1 MLLLKVLNIR
11 KMTKKIL
18 FALVLGFATS
28 ACSQKTPVNVA
39 KAEKAVEQVVY
50 KQENFTLQD
59 FLTDN
64 PYLDKKVN
72 EIYETIDDTARVA
85 QVIMPAIGKYGDEE
99 STITQLVASRKI
111 GGLLLLNG
119 SKDQCKN
126 WVEKYNSINKEKNAL
141 PFLYSADAEP
151 TLFNRKIP
159 GTEVVKKASEIGSI
173 EEVHKTA
180 EIISKELKEIG
191 INYNFSPVVDM
202 SKNST
207 VGYRGF
213 GKDPANIIPWSS
225 AFIETSQKMNIVA
238 TAKHF
243 PGHGL
248 VSGDTHKALQV
259 IDGELQEVSTYPTLI
274 KDGVLSI
281 MVGHLAVVNNP
292 NYNTDGLP
300 STISNKIVT
309 NLLKDSLKFKGLM
322 VTDAM
327 NMGGVTNFKS
337 AELRS
342 IEAGCDITLMPQNTA
357 KTFSEIYAKF
367 LVDELFKKR
376 VEESAKKVIRMK
388 VCLGLI

>member
-1 MLLLKVLNIR
+1 MIRTFVLLL
-11 KMTKKIL
+11 
-18 FALVLGFATS
+18 LVGISTT
-28 ACSQKTPVNVA
+28 ACSQPTPSPVP
-39 KAEKAVEQVVY
+39 KSAEDIIQY
-50 KQENFTLQD
+50 KKDNFNLQD
-59 FLTDN
+59 FLTEN
-64 PYLDKKVN
+64 PHLEARVN
-72 EIYETIDDTARVA
+72 EIYETLDDTARVA

-99 STITQLVASRKI
+99 STITSLVSSRKI

-119 SKDQCKN
+119 SKTQCIAWATKFNAINVSKN
-126 WVEKYNSINKEKNAL
+126 SL

-159 GTEVVKKASEIGSI
+159 GTNLVKKASEIQSI
-173 EEVHKTA
+173 EEVEKTA
-180 EIISKELKEIG
+180 EIISKELQEIG

-213 GKDPANIIPWSS
+213 GKDPTNIVPWS
-225 AFIETSQKMNIVA
+225 ARFIQKSQEMNIVA

-259 IDGELQEVSTYPTLI
+259 IDGELQEVKNYPELI
-274 KDGVLSI
+274 QDGVLSI
-281 MVGHLAVVNNP
+281 MVGHLAVMNNP
-292 NYNTDGLP
+292 TYNTDGLP
-300 STISNKIVT
+300 ATISSKIVT
-309 NLLKDSLKFKGLM
+309 NLLKDSLQFKGLI

-342 IEAGCDITLMPQNTA
+342 IEAGCDITLMPQNTD
-357 KTFSEIYAKF
+357 KTFDEIYKKF
-367 LVDELFKKR
+367 VTDEIFKKR
-376 VEESAKKVIRMK
+376 LEESAKKVIRMK
-388 VCLGLI
+388 ICLGLI

>member
-1 MLLLKVLNIR
+1 
-11 KMTKKIL
+11 MTKQIL
-18 FALVLGFATS
+18 IALGLVITTV
-28 ACSQKTPVNVA
+28 ACSQRTPINRDA
-39 KAEKAVEQVVY
+39 KGKVEREIAIQ
-50 KQENFTLQD
+50 KSHFNLQD
-59 FLTDN
+59 FLIEN
-64 PYLDKKVN
+64 PSLDQMVN
-72 EIYETIDDTARVA
+72 EIYEKLDDTARVA
-85 QVIMPAIGKYGDEE
+85 QLIMPAIGKYGDEE
-99 STITQLVASRKI
+99 ATITELVSSRKI

-119 SKDQCKN
+119 TKSQCQTWVKKFNAINQSK
-126 WVEKYNSINKEKNAL
+126 NSL

-151 TLFNRKIP
+151 TLFNRKIA
-159 GTEVVKKASEIGSI
+159 GTPIVKKASEIVSI
-173 EEVHKTA
+173 DEVKLTA
-180 EIISKELKEIG
+180 ELISRELNEIG

-213 GKDPANIIPWSS
+213 GKDPANIVPWSE
-225 AFIETSQKMNIVA
+225 AFIATSQKMNVIA

-259 IDGELQEVSTYPTLI
+259 IDGDLQEVKNYPELI

-281 MVGHLAVVNNP
+281 MVGHLAVVNNLQ
-292 NYNTDGLP
+292 YNTNGLP
-300 STISNKIVT
+300 STISKNIVT
-309 NLLKDSLKFKGLM
+309 NLLIDSLHFKGLI

-357 KTFSEIYAKF
+357 NTFSEIYMKYQA
-367 LVDELFKKR
+367 DATFKKR
-376 VEESAKKVIRMK
+376 VETSAKKVIRMK
-388 VCLGLI
+388 ICLGLI

>member
-1 MLLLKVLNIR
+1 MLKYIFIAVGI
-11 KMTKKIL
+11 
-18 FALVLGFATS
+18 GFTTT
-28 ACSQKTPVNVA
+28 ACSQNIPVDNVIQ
-39 KAEKAVEQVVY
+39 KKIEEKIAY
-50 KQENFTLQD
+50 KQEGFNLQD
-59 FLTDN
+59 FLTEN
-64 PYLDKKVN
+64 PYLAKKVN

-99 STITQLVASRKI
+99 STITNLVSSRKV

-119 SKDQCKN
+119 SKEQCITWVAKFNEINSKN
-126 WVEKYNSINKEKNAL
+126 GAL

-151 TLFNRKIP
+151 TLFNRKIS
-159 GTEVVKKASEIGSI
+159 GTTIVKKANEITSI
-173 EEVHKTA
+173 DEVNSTA
-180 EIISKELKEIG
+180 KIISTELKEIG

-213 GKDPANIIPWSS
+213 GKDPANIIPWSE
-225 AFIETSQKMNIVA
+225 AFIRTSQNMEVVT

-259 IDGELQEVSTYPTLI
+259 IDGELKELFIYPELI

-281 MVGHLAVVNNP
+281 MVGHLAVQNNAK
-292 NYNTDGLP
+292 YSTEGLP
-300 STISNKIVT
+300 ATISDKIVT
-309 NLLKDSLKFKGLM
+309 NLLKDSLNFRGLI

-357 KTFSEIYAKF
+357 RAFDEIYKKYQSDNA
-367 LVDELFKKR
+367 FKKR
-376 VEESAKKVIRMK
+376 IEESAKKVIRMK

>member
-1 MLLLKVLNIR
+1 
-11 KMTKKIL
+11 MTKHIF
-18 FALVLGFATS
+18 FALVLGISTS
-28 ACSQKTPVNVA
+28 ACSQKNPVKTVN
-39 KAEKAVEQVVY
+39 AVENNVLEKDY
-50 KQENFTLQD
+50 KKDHFNLND
-59 FLTDN
+59 FLVEN
-64 PYLDKKVN
+64 PYLDQRVN

-99 STITQLVASRKI
+99 STITNLVSSRKI

-119 SKDQCKN
+119 SKDQCKI
-126 WVEKYNSINKEKNAL
+126 WVEKFNAINKEKNSL

-159 GTEVVKKASEIGSI
+159 GTAVVKKASEINSVD
-173 EEVHKTA
+173 EVRKTS
-180 EIISKELKEIG
+180 EIISAELKEIG

-213 GKDPANIIPWSS
+213 GKDPDNIVPWSA
-225 AFIETSQKMNIVA
+225 AFIETSQNMNIIA

-248 VSGDTHKALQV
+248 VSGDTHKSLQV
-259 IDGELQEVSTYPTLI
+259 IDGELKEVHIYPDLI

-281 MVGHLAVVNNP
+281 MIGHLAVQNNKL
-292 NYNTDGLP
+292 YSTDGLP
-300 STISNKIVT
+300 ATISEKIVT
-309 NLLKDSLKFKGLM
+309 NLLKDSLKYKGLI

-342 IEAGCDITLMPQNTA
+342 IEAGCDISLMPQNTNRA
-357 KTFSEIYAKF
+357 FDEIYSKF
-367 LVDELFKKR
+367 QTDEAFKKR
-376 VEESAKKVIRMK
+376 LEESSKKVIRMK
-388 VCLGLI
+388 ICLGLI

>member
-1 MLLLKVLNIR
+1 MIRTFVLLL
-11 KMTKKIL
+11 
-18 FALVLGFATS
+18 LVGISST
-28 ACSQKTPVNVA
+28 ACSQPTPAPEPKVA
-39 KAEKAVEQVVY
+39 EEIIEFKKD
-50 KQENFTLQD
+50 NFNLQD
-59 FLTDN
+59 FLTEN
-64 PYLDKKVN
+64 PHLEARVN
-72 EIYETIDDTARVA
+72 EIYETLDDTARVA

-99 STITQLVASRKI
+99 STITSLVSSRKI

-119 SKDQCKN
+119 SKSQCIEWTTKF
-126 WVEKYNSINKEKNAL
+126 NSINESKNSL

-159 GTEVVKKASEIGSI
+159 GTSLVKKASEIQSI
-173 EEVHKTA
+173 EEVEKTA
-180 EIISKELKEIG
+180 EIISTELSEIG

-213 GKDPANIIPWSS
+213 GKDPTNIVPWSARFIAKTQEMNII
-225 AFIETSQKMNIVA
+225 A

-259 IDGELQEVSTYPTLI
+259 IDGELQEVKNYPELI
-274 KDGVLSI
+274 QDGVLSI
-281 MVGHLAVVNNP
+281 MVGHLAVMNNP
-292 NYNTDGLP
+292 AYNTDGLP
-300 STISNKIVT
+300 ATISSKIVT
-309 NLLKDSLKFKGLM
+309 NLLKDSLQFKGLI

-342 IEAGCDITLMPQNTA
+342 IEAGCDITLMPQNTE
-357 KTFSEIYAKF
+357 KTFSEIYKKF
-367 LVDELFKKR
+367 LSDENFKKR
-376 VEESAKKVIRMK
+376 VEESSKKVIRMK
-388 VCLGLI
+388 ICLGLI

>member
-1 MLLLKVLNIR
+1 
-11 KMTKKIL
+11 MTKHIL
-18 FALVLGFATS
+18 FALGLGFATT
-28 ACSQKTPVNVA
+28 ACSQKTPVNTMKQESKV
-39 KAEKAVEQVVY
+39 EKIEY
-50 KQENFTLQD
+50 KQDNFNLSD
-59 FLTDN
+59 FLVEN
-64 PYLDKKVN
+64 PFLELKVN
-72 EIYETIDDTARVA
+72 EIYAGLDDTARVA

-99 STITQLVASRKI
+99 TTITNLVSSRKV

-119 SKDQCKN
+119 SKDQCKT
-126 WVEKYNSINKEKNAL
+126 WVEKFNSINKEKNSL

-159 GTEVVKKASEIGSI
+159 GTEVVKKASEINSI

-202 SKNST
+202 SRNST

-213 GKDPANIIPWSS
+213 GKDPANIIPWSA
-225 AFIETSQKMNIVA
+225 AFIETSQKMDIIA

-259 IDGELQEVSTYPTLI
+259 IDGDLQEVPTYPTLI

-281 MVGHLAVVNNP
+281 MVGHLAVMNNP
-292 NYNTDGLP
+292 IYNTDGLP
-300 STISNKIVT
+300 STISDKIVT
-309 NLLKDSLKFKGLM
+309 NLLKDSLKFKGLI

-357 KTFSEIYAKF
+357 RTFSEIYTKF
-367 LVDELFKKR
+367 QADEVFNKR
-376 VEESAKKVIRMK
+376 VEESSKKVIRMK
-388 VCLGLI
+388 ICLGLI

>member
-1 MLLLKVLNIR
+1 
-11 KMTKKIL
+11 
-18 FALVLGFATS
+18 LVS
-28 ACSQKTPVNVA
+28 
-39 KAEKAVEQVVY
+39 
-50 KQENFTLQD
+50 
-59 FLTDN
+59 
-64 PYLDKKVN
+64 
-72 EIYETIDDTARVA
+72 
-85 QVIMPAIGKYGDEE
+85 
-99 STITQLVASRKI
+99 SRKV

-119 SKDQCKN
+119 SKDQCKT
-126 WVEKYNSINKEKNAL
+126 WVEKFNSINKEKNSL

-159 GTEVVKKASEIGSI
+159 GTEVVKKASEINSI

-202 SKNST
+202 SRNST

-213 GKDPANIIPWSS
+213 GKDPANIIPWSA
-225 AFIETSQKMNIVA
+225 AFIETSQKMDIIA

-248 VSGDTHKALQV
+248 VSVDTHKALQV
-259 IDGELQEVSTYPTLI
+259 IDGDLQEVPTYPTLI

-281 MVGHLAVVNNP
+281 MVGHLAVMNNP
-292 NYNTDGLP
+292 IYNTDGLP
-300 STISNKIVT
+300 STISDKIVT
-309 NLLKDSLKFKGLM
+309 NLLKDSLKFKGLI

-357 KTFSEIYAKF
+357 RTFSEIYTKF
-367 LVDELFKKR
+367 QADEVFNKR
-376 VEESAKKVIRMK
+376 VEESSKKVIRMK
-388 VCLGLI
+388 ICLGLI

>member
-1 MLLLKVLNIR
+1 
-11 KMTKKIL
+11 MTKHIL
-18 FALVLGFATS
+18 FAFGLGFATA
-28 ACSQKTPVNVA
+28 ACSQKIPANNVQS
-39 KAEKAVEQVVY
+39 EKPIDKIAY
-50 KQENFTLQD
+50 KQDNFNLGD

-64 PYLDKKVN
+64 PFLDERVN

-99 STITQLVASRKI
+99 STITSLVSSRKI

-119 SKDQCKN
+119 SKDQCKT
-126 WVEKYNSINKEKNAL
+126 WVGKFNAINQKNNSL

-159 GTEVVKKASEIGSI
+159 GTEIVKRANEISSI
-173 EEVHKTA
+173 EEVNKTA

-202 SKNST
+202 AKNST

-213 GKDPANIIPWSS
+213 GKVPANIVPWSA
-225 AFIETSQKMNIVA
+225 AFIETSQKKGIIA

-259 IDGELQEVSTYPTLI
+259 IDGDLQEVPTYPKLI
-274 KDGVLSI
+274 EDGVLSI
-281 MVGHLAVVNNP
+281 MIGHLAVVNNSM
-292 NYNTDGLP
+292 YNTNGLP
-300 STISNKIVT
+300 STISDKIVT
-309 NLLKDSLKFKGLM
+309 NLLKDSLKFKGLI

-327 NMGGVTNFKS
+327 NMGGVTNFRS
-337 AELRS
+337 AEMRS
-342 IEAGCDITLMPQNTA
+342 IEAGCDIALMPQNTER
-357 KTFSEIYAKF
+357 TFSEIYLKF
-367 LVDELFKKR
+367 QVDEVFKKR
-376 VEESAKKVIRMK
+376 VEESVKKVIRMK

>member
-1 MLLLKVLNIR
+1 
-11 KMTKKIL
+11 MTKYIL
-18 FALVLGFATS
+18 IVVAIGFTTI
-28 ACSQKTPVNVA
+28 ACSQKTPVNVV
-39 KAEKAVEQVVY
+39 KAEKSQEKIAF
-50 KQENFTLQD
+50 KQDNFNLQD
-59 FLTDN
+59 FLSEN
-64 PYLDKKVN
+64 PFLTKKVN
-72 EIYETIDDTARVA
+72 EIYDRIDDTARVA

-99 STITQLVASRKI
+99 STITNLVSSRKI

-119 SKDQCKN
+119 SKDQCIT
-126 WVEKYNSINKEKNAL
+126 WVSKFNEINKEKNSL

-151 TLFNRKIP
+151 TLFNRKIS
-159 GTEVVKKASEIGSI
+159 GTPLVKKAGEINSI
-173 EEVHKTA
+173 DDVNKTA
-180 EIISKELKEIG
+180 EIISLELKEIG

-213 GKDPANIIPWSS
+213 GKDPANIIPWSD
-225 AFIETSQKMNIVA
+225 AFIQTSQKMEVIA

-259 IDGELQEVSTYPTLI
+259 IDGELQEVAIYPELI

-281 MVGHLAVVNNP
+281 MVGHLAVQNNEK
-292 NYNTDGLP
+292 YSTEGLP
-300 STISNKIVT
+300 ATISNKIVT
-309 NLLKDSLKFKGLM
+309 NLLKDSLNFKGLI

-342 IEAGCDITLMPQNTA
+342 IEAGCDIALMPQNTA
-357 KTFSEIYAKF
+357 RAFSEIYAKYQS
-367 LVDELFKKR
+367 DELFKKR
-376 VEESAKKVIRMK
+376 IEESAKKVIRMK
-388 VCLGLI
+388 ICLGLL

>member
-1 MLLLKVLNIR
+1 
-11 KMTKKIL
+11 MTKYIL
-18 FALVLGFATS
+18 IAFGLGITTF
-28 ACSQKTPVNVA
+28 ACSQKTPVNRDTKGTIEREIA
-39 KAEKAVEQVVY
+39 FKKDHF
-50 KQENFTLQD
+50 NLQD
-59 FLTDN
+59 FLIEN
-64 PYLDKKVN
+64 PFLDKIVN
-72 EIYETIDDTARVA
+72 DIYESLDDTARVA

-99 STITQLVASRKI
+99 ATITELVSSRKI

-119 SKDQCKN
+119 SKDQCKT
-126 WVEKYNSINKEKNAL
+126 WVTKFNAINQSKNSL

-151 TLFNRKIP
+151 TLFNRKIS
-159 GTEVVKKASEIGSI
+159 GTPIVKKASEIASI
-173 EEVHKTA
+173 EEVNQTA
-180 EIISKELKEIG
+180 ALISKELKEIG

-213 GKDPANIIPWSS
+213 GKDPANIVPWSE
-225 AFIETSQKMNIVA
+225 AFIATSQKMNVVA

-259 IDGELQEVSTYPTLI
+259 IDGDLQEVKNYPELI

-281 MVGHLAVVNNP
+281 MVGHLAVVNNSE
-292 NYNTDGLP
+292 YNTNGLP
-300 STISNKIVT
+300 STISKNIVT
-309 NLLKDSLKFKGLM
+309 DLLIDSLHFKGLI

-357 KTFSEIYAKF
+357 NAFSEIYLKYQA
-367 LVDELFKKR
+367 DAAFKKR
-376 VEESAKKVIRMK
+376 IETSAKKVIRMK
-388 VCLGLI
+388 ICLGLI

>member
-1 MLLLKVLNIR
+1 MNKVFFLLFIVGISS
-11 KMTKKIL
+11 
-18 FALVLGFATS
+18 S
-28 ACSQKTPVNVA
+28 ACSQPTPPAPPKTP
-39 KAEKAVEQVVY
+39 ETIIEY
-50 KQENFTLQD
+50 KKDHFTLED
-59 FLTDN
+59 FLTEN
-64 PYLDKKVN
+64 PFLESRVN
-72 EIYETIDDTARVA
+72 EIYETLDDTARVA

-99 STITQLVASRKI
+99 STITRLVSSRKI

-119 SKDQCKN
+119 SKEQCIAWAKKFNEINVQKN
-126 WVEKYNSINKEKNAL
+126 NL

-159 GTEVVKKASEIGSI
+159 GTTIVKKASEIQSI
-173 EEVHKTA
+173 DEVDKTA
-180 EIISKELKEIG
+180 EIISGELQQIG

-213 GKDPANIIPWSS
+213 GKDPTNIVPWS
-225 AFIETSQKMNIVA
+225 ARFIQKSQAMNIVA

-259 IDGELQEVSTYPTLI
+259 IDGELQEVKNYPALI
-274 KDGVLSI
+274 EDGVLSI

-292 NYNTDGLP
+292 LYNTDGLP
-300 STISNKIVT
+300 ATISSNIVT
-309 NLLKDSLKFKGLM
+309 NLLKDSLGFKGLI

-342 IEAGCDITLMPQNTA
+342 IEAGCDITLMPQNTE
-357 KTFSEIYAKF
+357 KTFSEIYAKYRADKAF
-367 LVDELFKKR
+367 QKR
-376 VEESAKKVIRMK
+376 IEESAKKVIRMK
-388 VCLGLI
+388 ICLGLL

>member
-1 MLLLKVLNIR
+1 
-11 KMTKKIL
+11 MTKQIL
-18 FALVLGFATS
+18 FAFSLGLAAT
-28 ACSQKTPVNVA
+28 ACSQKTPANSINSERA
-39 KAEKAVEQVVY
+39 TDELTY
-50 KQENFTLQD
+50 KQDNFNLQD

-72 EIYETIDDTARVA
+72 DIYQIIDDTARVA
-85 QVIMPAIGKYGDEE
+85 QLLMPAIGKYGDEE
-99 STITQLVASRKI
+99 FTISNLVATRKI

-119 SKDQCKN
+119 SKDQCKL
-126 WVEKYNSINKEKNAL
+126 WVKKFNTINQEKNAL

-159 GTEVVKKASEIGSI
+159 GTVLVKKANEISSL
-173 EEVHKTA
+173 EEVNKTA

-213 GKDPANIIPWSS
+213 GKEPANIIPWSS
-225 AFIETSQKMNIVA
+225 AFIKTSQNMNIVA

-259 IDGELQEVSTYPTLI
+259 IDGELKEVATYPNLI
-274 KDGVLSI
+274 EDGVLSI
-281 MVGHLAVVNNP
+281 MIGHLAVINNSK
-292 NYNTDGLP
+292 YNTDGLP
-300 STISNKIVT
+300 ATISDKIVT
-309 NLLKDSLKFKGLM
+309 NLLIDSLKFKGLI

-342 IEAGCDITLMPQNTA
+342 IEAGCDIALMPQNTSKA
-357 KTFSEIYAKF
+357 FSELFEKYQSS
-367 LVDELFKKR
+367 VEFKKR
-376 VEESAKKVIRMK
+376 VEVSAKKVIRMK
-388 VCLGLI
+388 ICLGLI

>member
-1 MLLLKVLNIR
+1 MLKYTFIAVL
-11 KMTKKIL
+11 
-18 FALVLGFATS
+18 LGFATV
-28 ACSQKTPVNVA
+28 ACSQKIPVDDIIQKKVD
-39 KAEKAVEQVVY
+39 EKIVY
-50 KQENFTLQD
+50 KQEGFNLED
-59 FLTDN
+59 FLTEN
-64 PYLDKKVN
+64 PYLAKKVN

-99 STITQLVASRKI
+99 LIITNLVSSRKI

-119 SKDQCKN
+119 SKDQCISWVGKFNEINGKN
-126 WVEKYNSINKEKNAL
+126 GAL

-159 GTEVVKKASEIGSI
+159 GTAIVKKANEITSI
-173 EEVHKTA
+173 DEVNSTA
-180 EIISKELKEIG
+180 KIISKELKEIG

-213 GKDPANIIPWSS
+213 GKDPTNIIPWSA
-225 AFIETSQKMNIVA
+225 AFIRTSQNMEVVT

-259 IDGELQEVSTYPTLI
+259 IDGELKELFIYPKLI
-274 KDGVLSI
+274 ENGVLSI
-281 MVGHLAVVNNP
+281 MVGHLAVQNNAK
-292 NYNTDGLP
+292 YSTEGLP
-300 STISNKIVT
+300 ATISNKIVT
-309 NLLKDSLKFKGLM
+309 NLLKDSLKFKGLI

-327 NMGGVTNFKS
+327 NMGGVTNFKN

-357 KTFSEIYAKF
+357 RAFDEIYKKYLSDSA
-367 LVDELFKKR
+367 FKKR
-376 VEESAKKVIRMK
+376 IEESAKKVIRMK